1 MDEGD
6 LLRREAERARPGIGS
21 RRRVTG
27 WPIAAA
33 IALVLAFLYS
43 VRQILLPFVAAA
55 AIAFVV
61 TPAVDWLHRKI
72 AWLPRVGAAVVVYLA
87 LLALF
92 AGLGYWGGTLIV
104 NDVVAIA
111 STAPQIVQHTLTEL
125 LGPNTAVLGQRLD
138 PEAIAR
144 DAITSAKTFL
154 VDGGGG
160 LLLASVGVTAAFTGI
175 LGLVLLIY
183 FLISG
188 KRIVD
193 GTLWLIPPEHRPE
206 VAAMAEKVAPLL
218 RRYLIGLLVIV
229 TYTAIVGWIGFGPVF
244 NLPHA
249 PLLGLI
255 VGILELI
262 PVAGPFTS
270 AVLVGLTAIQQ
281 ASPWA
286 AFAIGGFAVVLRIS
300 IDQFVGPIVLGRAT
314 DVHPVVVMF
323 AFLSG
328 AVIFGIIGLILAVPV
343 AATIR
348 LVLTHYYAERIKE

>member
-1 MDEGD
+1 MDEAD
-6 LLRREAERARPGIGS
+6 LLRREAERARLGTGS

-33 IALVLAFLYS
+33 IALVVAFLYS

-61 TPAVDWLHRKI
+61 TPVVDCLDRKI
-72 AWLPRVGAAVVVYLA
+72 AFLPRAGAATLVYLA
-87 LLALF
+87 LLAIF
-92 AGLGYWGGTLIV
+92 AGLFYWGGTLVVADI
-104 NDVVAIA
+104 VAIA
-111 STAPQIVQHTLTEL
+111 GTAPQIVQHTVTEL
-125 LGPNTAVLGQRLD
+125 LGSDPTLFGQRVD
-138 PEAIAR
+138 IDGITQEAV
-144 DAITSAKTFL
+144 ITAKSFL
-154 VDGGGG
+154 LSGGG
-160 LLLASVGVTAAFTGI
+160 LLLASVGVTAIFTGI

-183 FLISG
+183 FLVSG

-206 VAAMAEKVAPLL
+206 VAAIAEKVTPLL
-218 RRYLIGLLVIV
+218 RRYLVGLLLIV
-229 TYTAIVGWIGFGPVF
+229 TYTTVVGWIGFGPVF
-244 NLPHA
+244 HLPHA

-281 ASPWA
+281 ASPWMA
-286 AFAIGGFAVVLRIS
+286 LAIGLFAVVLRIS
-300 IDQFVGPIVLGRAT
+300 IDQLVGPIVLGRAT

-328 AVIFGIIGLILAVPV
+328 AMIFGIIGLILAVPV

-348 LVLTHYYAERIKE
+348 MVLSHYYAERIKE